1 MAGRRPRRSPPP
13 RSRRELPSLI
23 REMPPDERPRQRL
36 LRSGGEAL
44 SDPEVLALVLG
55 HGSRNVCS
63 LELAR
68 EILQETAGLPGLV
81 GIRAEAL
88 QRHGLGEAKA
98 ASVLAAL
105 ELARRLA
112 RAEVPEREPMTK
124 PAEVAR
130 YLALRYGRRNQEV
143 MGALFLD
150 TRRRLVGEAELFRGC
165 LTRASVEPRQILA
178 LGLDRAAE
186 SLVLFHT
193 HPSGDP
199 SPTIEDVRFT
209 RRMAEACG
217 IVGLRLVDH
226 IILGGARHW
235 VSLQA
240 RGLV

>member
-1 MAGRRPRRSPPP
+1 MARRRPQTPPVAA
-13 RSRRELPSLI
+13 SPSLI

-55 HGSRNVCS
+55 SGSRNVCS

-68 EILQETAGLPGLV
+68 EILEETAGLPGLV

-88 QRHGLGEAKA
+88 QRRGLGEAKA
-98 ASVLAAL
+98 ASVLASL

-112 RAEVPEREPMTK
+112 RAEVPEREPMRR

-130 YLALRYGRRNQEV
+130 YLALRYSLRDQEV

-150 TRRRLVGEAELFRGC
+150 TRHRLVGIEELFRGA
-165 LTRASVEPRQILA
+165 LTRASVEPRQIIALA
-178 LGLDRAAE
+178 LDRAAE
-186 SLVLFHT
+186 GLALFHT

-199 SPTIEDVRFT
+199 SPTVEDVRFT
-209 RRMAEACG
+209 RRMAEACEV
-217 IVGLRLVDH
+217 VGLRLADH
-226 IILGGARHW
+226 IILGGTRRW
-235 VSLQA
+235 VSL
-240 RGLV
+240 REKGLF

>member
-1 MAGRRPRRSPPP
+1 
-13 RSRRELPSLI
+13 
-23 REMPPDERPRQRL
+23 
-36 LRSGGEAL
+36 
-44 SDPEVLALVLG
+44 VLALVLG

-63 LELAR
+63 LDLAR

-88 QRHGLGEAKA
+88 ERRGLGKAKA
-98 ASVLAAL
+98 ASVLATH

-112 RAEVPEREPMTK
+112 RAEVPEREPMSR

-130 YLALRYGRRNQEV
+130 YLALRYARRDQEV

-150 TRRRLVGEAELFRGC
+150 TRRRLIGEAELFRGA

-178 LGLDRAAE
+178 LALDHAAE
-186 SLVLFHT
+186 SLALFHT

-199 SPTIEDVRFT
+199 SPTVEDVRFT
-209 RRMAEACG
+209 RRMAEACAV
-217 IVGLRLVDH
+217 VGVRLVDH
-226 IILGGARHW
+226 IILGGARRW